1 MEQCTRLCRYT
12 QKTSDFTSTF
22 SSSAPVSW
30 FRTFR
35 SSAGSAPS
43 GGSAAPSGGSEPS
56 GLQLPQHLQV
66 VQQHLQLVQ
75 NLQVFTIQ
83 QHRQVVQQHL
93 QVFSS
98 TFSWFTFSTSPFTPT
113 GRCRPAVERTLPR
126 SVEAEFVSHHTYK
139 SLTVNSVLISVKLG
153 VEVCESR
160 LAHTGTGCHAAGD
173 DDDALAVGAERAML
187 GARDGRSAQP
197 ARNYVVAEQPENG
210 MRR

>member
-1 MEQCTRLCRYT
+1 MPYIAKRTQSRIQRLD
-12 QKTSDFTSTF
+12 SFHAISHGI
-22 SSSAPVSW
+22 P
-30 FRTFR
+30 
-35 SSAGSAPS
+35 
-43 GGSAAPSGGSEPS
+43 
-56 GLQLPQHLQV
+56 
-66 VQQHLQLVQ
+66 
-75 NLQVFTIQ
+75 I
-83 QHRQVVQQHL
+83 
-93 QVFSS
+93 
-98 TFSWFTFSTSPFTPT
+98 
-113 GRCRPAVERTLPR
+113 LPR

-160 LAHTGTGCHAAGD
+160 LAHTGTSTGCHAAGD